1 MLPDSVVSTFRTNET
16 AALAAAMTIA
26 GSFPDI
32 ASFAARVA
40 GAPHRPPDA
49 PKPQRAERGRPI
61 RGNGRVREAP
71 DQCDERLA
79 TAMKANRGANIAA
92 LATAIGKS
100 RTSTV
105 SALRRLRDAGLAESL
120 SGVWT
125 LTEPPPPK
133 GTPRWTAPVSAP
145 RRRVEAEERE
155 HA

>member
-1 MLPDSVVSTFRTNET
+1 MLPDSVVSTLRTSET
-16 AALAAAMTIA
+16 AALAAAMIIA

-32 ASFAARVA
+32 VSFAARVA
-40 GAPHRPPDA
+40 GAPHRPKVDPS
-49 PKPQRAERGRPI
+49 KPQRAARGRPK
-61 RGNGRVREAP
+61 RGNGHVREAP

-79 TAMKANRGANIAA
+79 QAMKANPGASIAA

-105 SALRRLRDAGLAESL
+105 TALHRLRDAGLAESL
-120 SGVWT
+120 DGVWT
-125 LTEPPPPK
+125 LTEPPPK
-133 GTPRWTAPVSAP
+133 ETARWIEPVSAQ